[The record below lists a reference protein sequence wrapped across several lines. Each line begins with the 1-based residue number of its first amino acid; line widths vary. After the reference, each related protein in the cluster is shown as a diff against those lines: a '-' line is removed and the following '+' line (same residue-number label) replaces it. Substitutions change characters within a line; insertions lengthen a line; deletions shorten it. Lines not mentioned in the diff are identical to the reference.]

1 MKFLTTTALITAALT
16 ALISAPALA
25 HDGMHLHPHADDASW
40 LPLLAGSVAVGL
52 AALIAWG
59 RK

>member
-1 MKFLTTTALITAALT
+1 MKRIAAIALILSA
-16 ALISAPALA
+16 APALA
-25 HDGMHLHPHADDASW
+25 HEGMHLHPHADDASW
-40 LPLLAGSVAVGL
+40 MPLIAGSIAIGL

>member
-1 MKFLTTTALITAALT
+1 MKILTAAALT
-16 ALISAPALA
+16 TLVASPVLA
-25 HDGMHLHPHADDASW
+25 HGGMHLHPHANDSSW

-52 AALIAWG
+52 AAMIAWG

>member
-1 MKFLTTTALITAALT
+1 MKLLMTATLTTLIA
-16 ALISAPALA
+16 SPVLA
-25 HDGMHLHPHADDASW
+25 HGGMHLHPHANDASW

>member
-1 MKFLTTTALITAALT
+1 MKILSTAILT
-16 ALISAPALA
+16 ALIASPALA
-25 HDGMHLHPHADDASW
+25 HDGMHLHPHANDASW

-52 AALIAWG
+52 AAMIAWG